1 MVLKK
6 LDKVKAR
13 IPSMGQKVLKSII
26 KRNTEDKVSEQ
37 YRTKESQSNGCY

>member
-13 IPSMGQKVLKSII
+13 IRNTGQKVLRSII
-26 KRNTEDKVSEQ
+26 KRNTEDKASEQ

>member
-13 IPSMGQKVLKSII
+13 IPSMEQKVLKSII
-26 KRNTEDKVSEQ
+26 KRNTEDKVNEQ

>member
-13 IPSMGQKVLKSII
+13 IRNTGQKVLKSII
-26 KRNTEDKVSEQ
+26 KRNTEDKVNEQ
-37 YRTKESQSNGCY
+37 YRIKESQSNGCY